1 MKTLYD
7 LLGARP
13 DDDPESLKR
22 AFREAA
28 KANHPD
34 RQIGDPDAP
43 LRFNQIVRANAI
55 LRDAEQRAIY
65 DRLLEF
71 ERQQLR
77 PRSKFTIIAD
87 AMRKVAA
94 DAIAVAV
101 LAAVLLGG
109 YALFAY
115 VSKTSVA
122 ADKVAG
128 VLAHGPTEIA
138 AVQPA
143 VQTDVT
149 GQDEAR
155 QKLADVEVPD
165 RTIVPSA
172 VVPAADSG
180 EAQTV
185 PVANGGPISDLPSND
200 ANLHR
205 ERDIAQPVAQAATTD
220 RDAPHDEREDVG
232 VPNGMIVANAVAPA
246 ANGGGAEAIAN
257 GRTASD
263 PPSNDANFYRERG
276 ISAYRAGDL
285 PGAIADFDQAIR
297 LDPNFAGTYINRGII
312 LYRMGELDRA
322 FADVTQAMRIENA
335 SRPAT
340 PLSKLK
346 TAKEELRRR
355 MRGPIAE

>member
-1 MKTLYD
+1 MTTLYD
-7 LLGARP
+7 LLGAHP
-13 DDDPESLKR
+13 DDDPESLKH

-34 RQIGDPDAP
+34 LQTGDPDAP
-43 LRFNQIVRANAI
+43 LRFNQIVRASAI

-77 PRSKFTIIAD
+77 PRSKFTIVAD
-87 AMRKVAA
+87 AMRKFAA
-94 DAIAVAV
+94 DAMAVAV
-101 LAAVLLGG
+101 LAVALLGG

-122 ADKVAG
+122 A
-128 VLAHGPTEIA
+128 
-138 AVQPA
+138 VQPVA
-143 VQTDVT
+143 QSDTT

-172 VVPAADSG
+172 VAPAADSG
-180 EAQTV
+180 DAQTIA
-185 PVANGGPISDLPSND
+185 VANGEPTSDLPSND
-200 ANLHR
+200 AGFHG
-205 ERDIAQPVAQAATTD
+205 ERGIAQP
-220 RDAPHDEREDVG
+220 
-232 VPNGMIVANAVAPA
+232 A
-246 ANGGGAEAIAN
+246 ANSGGAQAIAN
-257 GRTASD
+257 GGTASD

-276 ISAYRAGDL
+276 IVAYRNGNL
-285 PGAIADFDQAIR
+285 HGAIADFDQAIR
-297 LDPNFAGTYINRGII
+297 LDPNFAGAYINRGII
-312 LYRMGELDRA
+312 LYRMSEFDRA
-322 FADVTQAMRIENA
+322 FADVAQAKRLENA
-335 SRPAT
+335 HRPLS

-355 MRGPIAE
+355 MREPIAE